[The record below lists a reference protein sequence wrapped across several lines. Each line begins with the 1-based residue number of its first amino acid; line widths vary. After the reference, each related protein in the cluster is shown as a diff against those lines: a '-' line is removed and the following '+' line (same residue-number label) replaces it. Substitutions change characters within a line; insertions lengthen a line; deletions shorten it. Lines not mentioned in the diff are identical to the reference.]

1 MAGERNKIFNGT
13 GTPGRSVGYP
23 TCGAEKHGERPHGQ
37 AQEYQRFAAE
47 CVELT
52 QTTAE
57 PAHKARLL
65 LMAKRWLD
73 LAFHARR
80 SVRRPRVPLCEAPE
94 VVKKLGPFRL
104 PH

>member
-1 MAGERNKIFNGT
+1 MGK
-13 GTPGRSVGYP
+13 
-23 TCGAEKHGERPHGQ
+23 

-47 CVELT
+47 CIELA
-52 QTTAE
+52 QTTVE

-80 SVRRPRVPLCEAPE
+80 CVRRPRVPLCETPE
-94 VVKKLGPFRL
+94 PVKKLGPFRL

>member
-1 MAGERNKIFNGT
+1 MGN
-13 GTPGRSVGYP
+13 
-23 TCGAEKHGERPHGQ
+23 

-47 CVELT
+47 CIELA

-57 PAHKARLL
+57 PAYKARLL